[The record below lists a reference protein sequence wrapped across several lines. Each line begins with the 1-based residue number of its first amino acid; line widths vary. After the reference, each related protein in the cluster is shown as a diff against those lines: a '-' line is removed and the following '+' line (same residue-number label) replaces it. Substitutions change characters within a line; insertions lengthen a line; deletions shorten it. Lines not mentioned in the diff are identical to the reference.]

1 LADARRCTILVVED
15 DATISEMLRIL
26 LEDEGCTIVTA
37 SSGAA
42 AIIELEQLR
51 PDLVTLDLNLPDMD
65 GLQLLTH
72 LGDIP
77 TVIVSARAYVPRGQ
91 GNIIAVLEKPF
102 DVTRL
107 SEAVE
112 TARERLAWPADA
124 GRSSA

>member
-1 LADARRCTILVVED
+1 LAEIRRFTILVVED

-26 LEDEGCTIVTA
+26 LEDEGCTIAAA
-37 SSGAA
+37 SSGKA
-42 AIIELEQLR
+42 AIGELERLR

-65 GLQLLTH
+65 GLQLLNH

-77 TVIVSARAYVPRGQ
+77 TIIVSARAYVPRGQ
-91 GNIIAVLEKPF
+91 GNVIAVLEKPF

-112 TARERLAWPADA
+112 TARRHLARPADA